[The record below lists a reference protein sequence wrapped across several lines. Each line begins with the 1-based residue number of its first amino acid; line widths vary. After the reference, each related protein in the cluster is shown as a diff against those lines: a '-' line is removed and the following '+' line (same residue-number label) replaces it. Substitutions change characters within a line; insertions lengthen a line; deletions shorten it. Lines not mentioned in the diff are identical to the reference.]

1 MLGEG
6 KDENTSLYMEGVF
19 FKKKKNME
27 EGMDDEPHPWLPY
40 LLPCLFFFQN
50 KQIRP

>member
-19 FKKKKNME
+19 FKKKE
-27 EGMDDEPHPWLPY
+27 HGRGHG
-40 LLPCLFFFQN
+40 
-50 KQIRP
+50 

>member
-19 FKKKKNME
+19 FKKKRTWKRAWMMNLTL
-27 EGMDDEPHPWLPY
+27 GCHIC
-40 LLPCLFFFQN
+40 CLASFFFS
-50 KQIRP
+50 K